1 MRSKTQIHRKS
12 NGKRNKCASDCQ
24 EIEDCKGYTISLLG
38 IHRIKDTNK
47 IKKWKVGTRYLLTVR
62 FLKTNS
68 GKKGEGMPVV
78 RNPQF
83 YFREG
88 FCWNNLL
95 NPNARLLKV
104 KLKGESVNDVG
115 SMSLYTTN
123 ILSNKYI
130 VALLN
135 SNILFDYYREFNKLL
150 R

>member
-1 MRSKTQIHRKS
+1 MK
-12 NGKRNKCASDCQ
+12 
-24 EIEDCKGYTISLLG
+24 
-38 IHRIKDTNK
+38 
-47 IKKWKVGTRYLLTVR
+47 
-62 FLKTNS
+62 
-68 GKKGEGMPVV
+68 
-78 RNPQF
+78 
-83 YFREG
+83 EG

-135 SNILFDYYREFNKLL
+135 SNVLFDYYREFINCSVNIQINDIKQLPIIIPTKEFAFLIESLADKAIKKKQKLVDNDL
-150 R
+150 EFIEEEIEDLIKTLYSI